1 MLDNKIPKAEYGI
14 VGGSGTLSSD
24 FPNNIQ
30 TEDVKIIADN
40 LRFETPYGESPAMR
54 LFSVGEKQVLTV
66 KMHGWRSGVSRS
78 DASRQVFWVFREAGV
93 KRILS
98 EGGVGT
104 VNKLLDLRDFIV
116 PDDYLDM
123 SVRKDVMLDGRY
135 LLIMREA
142 LCPEMRKTLI
152 EAVSKRF
159 DGRVFLRG
167 TYAVTDG
174 RHFESPAE
182 VAMLN
187 GHADIVGQSMCPEV
201 YLAREIGAC
210 YAGLYFTVNYGEG
223 IKVWSHEDMSN
234 IFYDDAVMIGEIL
247 LEAIRNTS
255 AQDKHC
261 HCQELRKETLLKDVY
276 NSESAKG

>member
-1 MLDNKIPKAEYGI
+1 
-14 VGGSGTLSSD
+14 
-24 FPNNIQ
+24 
-30 TEDVKIIADN
+30 
-40 LRFETPYGESPAMR
+40 
-54 LFSVGEKQVLTV
+54 
-66 KMHGWRSGVSRS
+66 
-78 DASRQVFWVFREAGV
+78 
-93 KRILS
+93 
-98 EGGVGT
+98 
-104 VNKLLDLRDFIV
+104 
-116 PDDYLDM
+116 
-123 SVRKDVMLDGRY
+123 
-135 LLIMREA
+135 
-142 LCPEMRKTLI
+142 MRKTLI

-159 DGRVFLRG
+159 DGRVFIRG

-247 LEAIRNTS
+247 LETIRNIS